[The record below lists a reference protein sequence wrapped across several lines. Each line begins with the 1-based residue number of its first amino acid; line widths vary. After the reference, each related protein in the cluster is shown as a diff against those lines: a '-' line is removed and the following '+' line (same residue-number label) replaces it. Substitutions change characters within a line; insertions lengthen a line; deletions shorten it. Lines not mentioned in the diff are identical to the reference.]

1 MNRSLYIT
9 LLLMPLL
16 LPALTACTD
25 GTAPLPAPAAHPRF
39 VLQQTVQTRVTY
51 PTDSNTQ
58 SQFEEGDVLG
68 AFVLDETDGL
78 IAGSRPNSRYRLTGQ
93 SDGVDGLILEPETE
107 QDAFPADA
115 RYTYIFYYPY
125 KEGTEFDDVTHL
137 VEADQRAQTWTDAD
151 GQVQTTHARYENSDL
166 LWDAA
171 QGTDIT
177 TGTDGGLTVNVAM
190 DHAMASI
197 VLEVPTDMMYAG
209 AGQPWAQILNIKSL
223 VAGINLNVDSPDDL
237 TGNYGYAGETV
248 FSQNIYMWL
257 FDTKEIDGKQ
267 MHVYRA
273 AIPAQ
278 TIANNKKMFRIQGKD
293 KELTYNAEFTGGS
306 ISLLPGKYY
315 RFTVTETGLRFAGL
329 IEDLEDGGD
338 HYYEY

>member
-25 GTAPLPAPAAHPRF
+25 GTDPLPAPAAQPRF

-51 PTDSNTQ
+51 PTDSYTL
-58 SQFEEGDVLG
+58 SLFEVGDVLG
-68 AFVLDETDGL
+68 AFVLDNNNTLVTDARSNARY
-78 IAGSRPNSRYRLTGQ
+78 IVTQEGSNLT
-93 SDGVDGLILEPETE
+93 LTPEFP

-115 RYTYIFYYPY
+115 SYTYIFYYPY

-171 QGTDIT
+171 QGT
-177 TGTDGGLTVNVAM
+177 GTNDNLTVNVAM

-209 AGQPWAQILNIKSL
+209 AGQPWAQIPDIKSL
-223 VAGINLNVDSPDDL
+223 VAGINLLEESSENP
-237 TGNYGYAGETV
+237 TGNMETV
-248 FSQNIYMWL
+248 LSQDIYMWL
-257 FDTKEIDGKQ
+257 FGTKEIDGKH

-278 TIANNKKMFRIQGKD
+278 TITNGTPMFRIQTGEGDNNHK
-293 KELTYNAEFTGGS
+293 TYKAEFTGGS
-306 ISLLPGKYY
+306 ISFLPGKYY

>member
-1 MNRSLYIT
+1 MTRSLYIT

-25 GTAPLPAPAAHPRF
+25 GTDPLPAPAAHPRF

-51 PTDSNTQ
+51 PTDSYTQ
-58 SQFEEGDVLG
+58 SLFEVGDVLG
-68 AFVLDETDGL
+68 AFVLS
-78 IAGSRPNSRYRLTGQ
+78 GSNTTLPGERSNARYVVTQRQEGGPLT
-93 SDGVDGLILEPETE
+93 LEPELP

-115 RYTYIFYYPY
+115 GYTYIFYYPY

-137 VEADQRAQTWTDAD
+137 VEADQRSQ
-151 GQVQTTHARYENSDL
+151 ARYENSDL

-257 FDTKEIDGKQ
+257 FGDKEIDGKQ

-278 TIANNKKMFRIQGKD
+278 TIQNNTPMFRIQGKD

>member
-25 GTAPLPAPAAHPRF
+25 GTDPLPAPAAHPRF
-39 VLQQTVQTRVTY
+39 VLQQTVQTRVAY
-51 PTDSNTQ
+51 PTDSYTQ
-58 SQFEEGDVLG
+58 SLFEVGDVLG
-68 AFVLDETDGL
+68 AFVLDNNNTLVTD
-78 IAGSRPNSRYRLTGQ
+78 ARSNARYVVTQEGSNLT
-93 SDGVDGLILEPETE
+93 LTPEFP

-115 RYTYIFYYPY
+115 GYTYIFYYPY
-125 KEGTEFDDVTHL
+125 KEGTDFRDVTHL
-137 VEADQRAQTWTDAD
+137 VEADQRSQ
-151 GQVQTTHARYENSDL
+151 ARYENSDL

-177 TGTDGGLTVNVAM
+177 TGTDGGLTVNVVM

-209 AGQPWAQILNIKSL
+209 AEPWAQILNIKSL

-257 FDTKEIDGKQ
+257 FDDKEIDGKQ

-278 TIANNKKMFRIQGKD
+278 TITNGTEMFRIQTGEGDNNYK
-293 KELTYNAEFTGGS
+293 TYNAEFTGGS
-306 ISLLPGKYY
+306 ISFKPGKYY

>member
-1 MNRSLYIT
+1 MNRFLYIT

-16 LPALTACTD
+16 LPALSACTD
-25 GTAPLPAPAAHPRF
+25 GTDPLPAPATHPRF
-39 VLQQTVQTRVTY
+39 VLQQTVQTRVAY
-51 PTDSNTQ
+51 PTDSYTQ
-58 SQFEEGDVLG
+58 SRFEEGDVLG
-68 AFVLDETDGL
+68 AFVLD
-78 IAGSRPNSRYRLTGQ
+78 GSNTTLPGERSNARYVVTQRQEGGPLT
-93 SDGVDGLILEPETE
+93 LEPELP

-115 RYTYIFYYPY
+115 GYTYIFYYPY
-125 KEGTEFDDVTHL
+125 REGTNFRDVTHL
-137 VEADQRAQTWTDAD
+137 VEADQRSQ
-151 GQVQTTHARYENSDL
+151 ARYENSDL

-171 QGTDIT
+171 QGT
-177 TGTDGGLTVNVAM
+177 GTNDNLTVNVAM

-197 VLEVPTDMMYAG
+197 VLEVPTEMMHAG
-209 AGQPWAQILNIKSL
+209 AGQPWAQILGIKSL

-248 FSQNIYMWL
+248 FSQDIYMWL
-257 FDTKEIDGKQ
+257 FGDKEIDGKQ

-278 TIANNKKMFRIQGKD
+278 TIANGTEMFRIQTDAGENGYKAY
-293 KELTYNAEFTGGS
+293 KAQFTGNG
-306 ISLLPGKYY
+306 ITFQPGKYY

>member
-1 MNRSLYIT
+1 MTRSLYIT

-25 GTAPLPAPAAHPRF
+25 GTDPLPAPAAHPRF

-51 PTDSNTQ
+51 PTDSYTQ
-58 SQFEEGDVLG
+58 SLFEEGDVLG
-68 AFVLDETDGL
+68 AFVLS
-78 IAGSRPNSRYRLTGQ
+78 GSNTTLPGERSNARYVVTQRQEGGPLT
-93 SDGVDGLILEPETE
+93 LEPELP

-115 RYTYIFYYPY
+115 GYTYIFYYPY

-137 VEADQRAQTWTDAD
+137 VEADQRSQ
-151 GQVQTTHARYENSDL
+151 ARYENSDL

-171 QGTDIT
+171 QGT
-177 TGTDGGLTVNVAM
+177 GTNDNLTVNVAM

-197 VLEVPTDMMYAG
+197 VLEVPKDMMYAG
-209 AGQPWAQILNIKSL
+209 AEPWAQILNIKSL

-257 FDTKEIDGKQ
+257 FGDKVIDGKQ

-278 TIANNKKMFRIQGKD
+278 TITNGTAMFRIQTGAGDNNHK
-293 KELTYNAEFTGGS
+293 TYNAEFTGGS

>member
-9 LLLMPLL
+9 LLLTPLL

-25 GTAPLPAPAAHPRF
+25 GTDPLPAPAAQPRF
-39 VLQQTVQTRVTY
+39 VLQQTVQTRVAY
-51 PTDSNTQ
+51 PTDSYTQ
-58 SQFEEGDVLG
+58 SLFEVGDVLG
-68 AFVLDETDGL
+68 AFVLDNNNTLVTD
-78 IAGSRPNSRYRLTGQ
+78 ARSNARYVVTQEGSNLT
-93 SDGVDGLILEPETE
+93 LTPEFP

-115 RYTYIFYYPY
+115 GYTYIFYYPY
-125 KEGTEFDDVTHL
+125 KEGTDFRDVTHL
-137 VEADQRAQTWTDAD
+137 VEADQRSQ
-151 GQVQTTHARYENSDL
+151 ARYENSDL

-171 QGTDIT
+171 QGT
-177 TGTDGGLTVNVAM
+177 GTNDNLTVNVAM

-197 VLEVPTDMMYAG
+197 VLEVPTEMMHAG
-209 AGQPWAQILNIKSL
+209 AGQPWAQILDIKSL

-248 FSQNIYMWL
+248 FSQDIYMWL
-257 FDTKEIDGKQ
+257 FGDKEIDGKQ

-278 TIANNKKMFRIQGKD
+278 TIRNDTEMFRIQGKD
-293 KELTYNAEFTGGS
+293 KELTYNAEFTEGS
-306 ISLLPGKYY
+306 ITFLPGKYY

>member
-25 GTAPLPAPAAHPRF
+25 GTDPLPAPAAHPRF

-51 PTDSNTQ
+51 PTDSYTH
-58 SQFEEGDVLG
+58 SLFEEGDVLG
-68 AFVLDETDGL
+68 AFALDNNNTLVTDARSNARY
-78 IAGSRPNSRYRLTGQ
+78 IVTQEGSNLT
-93 SDGVDGLILEPETE
+93 LTPEFP

-115 RYTYIFYYPY
+115 SYTYIFYSPY

-137 VEADQRAQTWTDAD
+137 VEADQRSQ
-151 GQVQTTHARYENSDL
+151 ARYENSDL

-190 DHAMASI
+190 NHAMASI
-197 VLEVPTDMMYAG
+197 VLEVPTEMMYAG
-209 AGQPWAQILNIKSL
+209 AEPWAQILNIKLL
-223 VAGINLNVDSPDDL
+223 VAGINLLEESSEKP
-237 TGNYGYAGETV
+237 TGNMETV
-248 FSQNIYMWL
+248 LSQDIYMWL
-257 FDTKEIDGKQ
+257 FGTKEIDGKH

-278 TIANNKKMFRIQGKD
+278 TITNGTPMFRIQTGEGDNNHK
-293 KELTYNAEFTGGS
+293 TYKAEFTGGS
-306 ISLLPGKYY
+306 ISFLPGKYY

>member
-25 GTAPLPAPAAHPRF
+25 GTDPLPAPAAQPRF

-51 PTDSNTQ
+51 PTDSYTL
-58 SQFEEGDVLG
+58 SLFEVGDVLG
-68 AFVLDETDGL
+68 AFVLS
-78 IAGSRPNSRYRLTGQ
+78 GSNTTLPGERSNARYVVTQRQEGAPLT
-93 SDGVDGLILEPETE
+93 LEPELP

-115 RYTYIFYYPY
+115 GYTYIFYYPY
-125 KEGTEFDDVTHL
+125 REGTDFRDVTHL

-197 VLEVPTDMMYAG
+197 VLEVPTDMMATD
-209 AGQPWAQILNIKSL
+209 AEN
-223 VAGINLNVDSPDDL
+223 NV
-237 TGNYGYAGETV
+237 TGTATLKN
-248 FSQNIYMWL
+248 
-257 FDTKEIDGKQ
+257 
-267 MHVYRA
+267 VYRRISIIQLQTEKPEHGVLTLGNSSITMQHFGSRKEDGMEIFRA
-273 AIPAQ
+273 VIPPQTYSNGLEMFAIETPDGEKTYTSAFSN
-278 TIANNKKMFRIQGKD
+278 AP
-293 KELTYNAEFTGGS
+293 LTFES
-306 ISLLPGKYY
+306 KKYY
-315 RFTVTETGLRFAGL
+315 LFTVTETGLRFRGIIDNL
-329 IEDLEDGGD
+329 TDEGD
-338 HYYEY
+338 YYYEY

>member
-1 MNRSLYIT
+1 
-9 LLLMPLL
+9 MPLL

-25 GTAPLPAPAAHPRF
+25 GTDPLPAPAAHPRF

-51 PTDSNTQ
+51 PTDSYTL
-58 SQFEEGDVLG
+58 FEGGEVLG
-68 AFVLDETDGL
+68 AFVLS
-78 IAGSRPNSRYRLTGQ
+78 GSNTTLPGERSNARYVVTQRQEGAPLT
-93 SDGVDGLILEPETE
+93 LEPELP

-115 RYTYIFYYPY
+115 NYTYIFYYPY
-125 KEGTEFDDVTHL
+125 KEGTDFRDVTHL
-137 VEADQRAQTWTDAD
+137 VEADQRSQ
-151 GQVQTTHARYENSDL
+151 ARYENSDL

-171 QGTDIT
+171 QGTYIT

-197 VLEVPTDMMYAG
+197 VLEVPTEMMYSSTDDTE
-209 AGQPWAQILNIKSL
+209 PWAQILGIKLL
-223 VAGINLNVDSPDDL
+223 VAGIDLNVDSPDDL
-237 TGNYGYAGETV
+237 TGSYGNAGETV
-248 FSQNIYMWL
+248 LSQDIYMWL
-257 FDTKEIDGKQ
+257 FDDKKIDGKQ

-278 TIANNKKMFRIQGKD
+278 TIQNNTPMFRIQGKD
-293 KELTYNAEFTGGS
+293 KVLTYKAEFTSGNANG
-306 ISLLPGKYY
+306 ISFKPGKYY

>member
-25 GTAPLPAPAAHPRF
+25 GTDPLPAPAAQPRF

-51 PTDSNTQ
+51 PTESYTQ
-58 SQFEEGDVLG
+58 SLFEVGDVLG
-68 AFVLDETDGL
+68 AFVLDNNNTLVTDARSNARY
-78 IAGSRPNSRYRLTGQ
+78 IVTQEGSNLT
-93 SDGVDGLILEPETE
+93 LTPELP

-115 RYTYIFYYPY
+115 GYTYIFYYPY

-137 VEADQRAQTWTDAD
+137 VEADQRSQ
-151 GQVQTTHARYENSDL
+151 ARYENSDL

-171 QGTDIT
+171 QGT
-177 TGTDGGLTVNVAM
+177 GTNDNLTVNVAM

-197 VLEVPTDMMYAG
+197 VLEVPTEMMHTD

-223 VAGINLNVDSPDDL
+223 VAGINLLKESSENP
-237 TGNYGYAGETV
+237 TGNMETV
-248 FSQNIYMWL
+248 LSQDIYMWL
-257 FDTKEIDGKQ
+257 FGDKEIDGKQ

-278 TIANNKKMFRIQGKD
+278 TITNGTEMFRIQTGEGDNNYK
-293 KELTYNAEFTGGS
+293 TYKAEFTGGS
-306 ISLLPGKYY
+306 ISFLPGKYY

>member
-1 MNRSLYIT
+1 MTRSLYIT

-25 GTAPLPAPAAHPRF
+25 GTDPLPAPAAHPRF

-51 PTDSNTQ
+51 PTDYTQ
-58 SQFEEGDVLG
+58 SLFEKGDVLG
-68 AFVLDETDGL
+68 AFVLS
-78 IAGSRPNSRYRLTGQ
+78 GSNTTLPGERSNARYVVTQRQEGGPLT
-93 SDGVDGLILEPETE
+93 LEPELP

-115 RYTYIFYYPY
+115 GYTYIFYYPY

-137 VEADQRAQTWTDAD
+137 VEADQRSQ
-151 GQVQTTHARYENSDL
+151 ARYENSDL
-166 LWDAA
+166 LWNAA
-171 QGTDIT
+171 QGT
-177 TGTDGGLTVNVAM
+177 GTNDNLTVNVAM

-197 VLEVPTDMMYAG
+197 VLEVPTEMMHTDAE
-209 AGQPWAQILNIKSL
+209 PWAQILGIKSL
-223 VAGINLNVDSPDDL
+223 VAGINLLKESSEKP
-237 TGNYGYAGETV
+237 TGNMETV
-248 FSQNIYMWL
+248 LKQDIYMWL
-257 FDTKEIDGKQ
+257 FGDKKIDGKQ

-278 TIANNKKMFRIQGKD
+278 TITNGTEMFRIQGKD
-293 KELTYNAEFTGGS
+293 KELTYKAEFTSGNANG
-306 ISLLPGKYY
+306 ISFLPGKYY

>member
-1 MNRSLYIT
+1 MTRSLYIT

-25 GTAPLPAPAAHPRF
+25 GTDPLPAPAAHPRF
-39 VLQQTVQTRVTY
+39 VLQQTVQTRVKY
-51 PTDSNTQ
+51 PTDSYTQ
-58 SQFEEGDVLG
+58 SLFEEGDVLG
-68 AFVLDETDGL
+68 AFVLS
-78 IAGSRPNSRYRLTGQ
+78 GSNTTLPGERSNARYIVTQEGSNLT
-93 SDGVDGLILEPETE
+93 LTPEFP

-115 RYTYIFYYPY
+115 SYTYIFYYPY

-171 QGTDIT
+171 QGTYIT
-177 TGTDGGLTVNVAM
+177 TGTNGGLTVKVAM

-197 VLEVPTDMMYAG
+197 VLEVPTEMMHTD

-223 VAGINLNVDSPDDL
+223 VAGINLLEESSETP
-237 TGNYGYAGETV
+237 TGNMETV
-248 FSQNIYMWL
+248 LKQDIYMWL
-257 FDTKEIDGKQ
+257 FHTTEIDGKL

-278 TIANNKKMFRIQGKD
+278 TIQNNTPMFRIQGKD
-293 KELTYNAEFTGGS
+293 KGLTYKAEFTGGR
-306 ISLLPGKYY
+306 ISFLPGKYY

>member
-1 MNRSLYIT
+1 MTRFLYIT

-25 GTAPLPAPAAHPRF
+25 GTDPLPAPAAHPRF
-39 VLQQTVQTRVTY
+39 VLQQTVQTRVAY
-51 PTDSNTQ
+51 PTDSYTQ

-68 AFVLDETDGL
+68 AFVLS
-78 IAGSRPNSRYRLTGQ
+78 GSNTTLPGERSNARYVVTQRQEGGPLT
-93 SDGVDGLILEPETE
+93 LEPELP

-115 RYTYIFYYPY
+115 GYTYIFYYPY
-125 KEGTEFDDVTHL
+125 REGTDFRDVTHL
-137 VEADQRAQTWTDAD
+137 VEADQRSQ
-151 GQVQTTHARYENSDL
+151 ARYENSDL

-171 QGTDIT
+171 QGT
-177 TGTDGGLTVNVAM
+177 GTNDNLTVNVAM

-197 VLEVPTDMMYAG
+197 VLEVPTEMMHAG
-209 AGQPWAQILNIKSL
+209 TEPWAQILNIKSL

-257 FDTKEIDGKQ
+257 FGTKEIDGKQ

-278 TIANNKKMFRIQGKD
+278 TIENGTPMFRIQTGTGDNDHK
-293 KELTYNAEFTGGS
+293 TYKAQFTGNG
-306 ISLLPGKYY
+306 ISF
-315 RFTVTETGLRFAGL
+315 FTVTETGLRFAGL

>member
-25 GTAPLPAPAAHPRF
+25 GTDPLPAPAAHPRF

-51 PTDSNTQ
+51 PTDSYTH
-58 SQFEEGDVLG
+58 SLFEEGDVLG
-68 AFVLDETDGL
+68 AFALDNNNTLVTDARSNARY
-78 IAGSRPNSRYRLTGQ
+78 IVTQEGSNLT
-93 SDGVDGLILEPETE
+93 LTPEFP

-115 RYTYIFYYPY
+115 SYTYIFYYPY

-137 VEADQRAQTWTDAD
+137 VEADQRSQ
-151 GQVQTTHARYENSDL
+151 ARYENSDL

-190 DHAMASI
+190 NHAMASI
-197 VLEVPTDMMYAG
+197 VLEVPTEMMYAG
-209 AGQPWAQILNIKSL
+209 AEPWAQILNIKLL
-223 VAGINLNVDSPDDL
+223 VAGINLLEESSEKP
-237 TGNYGYAGETV
+237 TGNMETV
-248 FSQNIYMWL
+248 LSQDIYMWL
-257 FDTKEIDGKQ
+257 FGTKEIEGKQ

-278 TIANNKKMFRIQGKD
+278 TITNGTAMFRIQGKD
-293 KELTYNAEFTGGS
+293 KELTYTAEFTSGNANG
-306 ISLLPGKYY
+306 ISFKPGKYY

-329 IEDLEDGGD
+329 IEDLKDGGD
-338 HYYEY
+338 HYDEY

>member
-16 LPALTACTD
+16 LPALTAS
-25 GTAPLPAPAAHPRF
+25 LPAPAAHPRF
-39 VLQQTVQTRVTY
+39 VLQQTVQTRVAY
-51 PTDSNTQ
+51 PTDSYTQ
-58 SQFEEGDVLG
+58 SLFEVGDVLG
-68 AFVLDETDGL
+68 AFVLN
-78 IAGSRPNSRYRLTGQ
+78 GSNTTLPGERSNARYVVTQRQEGDPLT
-93 SDGVDGLILEPETE
+93 LEPELP

-115 RYTYIFYYPY
+115 GYTYIFYYPY
-125 KEGTEFDDVTHL
+125 REGTDFRDVTHL
-137 VEADQRAQTWTDAD
+137 VEADQRSQ
-151 GQVQTTHARYENSDL
+151 ARYENSDL

-171 QGTDIT
+171 QDTDIT

-197 VLEVPTDMMYAG
+197 VLEVPTEMMHAG

-223 VAGINLNVDSPDDL
+223 VAGINLLEESSENP
-237 TGNYGYAGETV
+237 TGNMETV
-248 FSQNIYMWL
+248 LSQDIYMWL

-273 AIPAQ
+273 SIPAQ
-278 TIANNKKMFRIQGKD
+278 TIQNRTDMFRIQTGEGDNNHK
-293 KELTYNAEFTGGS
+293 TYKAEFTGGS
-306 ISLLPGKYY
+306 ISFKPGKYY

>member
-25 GTAPLPAPAAHPRF
+25 GTDPLPAPAAHPRF
-39 VLQQTVQTRVTY
+39 VLQQTVQTRVAY
-51 PTDSNTQ
+51 PTGSYTQ
-58 SQFEEGDVLG
+58 SLFEVGDVLG
-68 AFVLDETDGL
+68 AFVLN
-78 IAGSRPNSRYRLTGQ
+78 GSNTTLPGERSNARYVVTQRQEGGPLT
-93 SDGVDGLILEPETE
+93 LEPELP

-115 RYTYIFYYPY
+115 NYTYIFYYPY
-125 KEGTEFDDVTHL
+125 KEGTDFRDVTHL
-137 VEADQRAQTWTDAD
+137 VEADQRSQ
-151 GQVQTTHARYENSDL
+151 ARYENSDL

-209 AGQPWAQILNIKSL
+209 AEPWAQILNIKLL

-248 FSQNIYMWL
+248 FSQDIYMWL

-278 TIANNKKMFRIQGKD
+278 TITNGTEMFRIQGKD
-293 KELTYNAEFTGGS
+293 KELTYNAEFTGVS
-306 ISLLPGKYY
+306 ISFKPGKYY

>member
-39 VLQQTVQTRVTY
+39 VLQQTVQTRVAY
-51 PTDSNTQ
+51 PTGSYTQ
-58 SQFEEGDVLG
+58 SLFEVGDVLG
-68 AFVLDETDGL
+68 AFVLN
-78 IAGSRPNSRYRLTGQ
+78 GSNTTLPGERSNARYVVTQRQEGGPLT
-93 SDGVDGLILEPETE
+93 LEPELP

-115 RYTYIFYYPY
+115 NYTYIFYYPY
-125 KEGTEFDDVTHL
+125 KEGTDFRDVTHL
-137 VEADQRAQTWTDAD
+137 VEADQRSQ
-151 GQVQTTHARYENSDL
+151 ARYENSDL

-197 VLEVPTDMMYAG
+197 VLEVPTEMMYSSTDDTE
-209 AGQPWAQILNIKSL
+209 PWAQILGIKLL
-223 VAGINLNVDSPDDL
+223 VAGIDL
-237 TGNYGYAGETV
+237 LEESSENPTGNMETV
-248 FSQNIYMWL
+248 LSQDIYMWL
-257 FDTKEIDGKQ
+257 FHTTEIDGKQ

-278 TIANNKKMFRIQGKD
+278 TITNGTEMFRIQTGEGDND
-293 KELTYNAEFTGGS
+293 KTYKAQFTGNG
-306 ISLLPGKYY
+306 ISLQPGKYY

>member
-1 MNRSLYIT
+1 MTRSLYIT

-25 GTAPLPAPAAHPRF
+25 GTDPLPAPAAHPRF

-51 PTDSNTQ
+51 PTDYTQ
-58 SQFEEGDVLG
+58 SLFEKGDVLG
-68 AFVLDETDGL
+68 AFVLS
-78 IAGSRPNSRYRLTGQ
+78 GSNTTLPGERSNARYVVTQRQEGGPLT
-93 SDGVDGLILEPETE
+93 LEPELP

-115 RYTYIFYYPY
+115 GYTYIFYYPY

-137 VEADQRAQTWTDAD
+137 VEADQRSQ
-151 GQVQTTHARYENSDL
+151 ARYENSDL
-166 LWDAA
+166 LWNAA
-171 QGTDIT
+171 QGT
-177 TGTDGGLTVNVAM
+177 GTNDNLTVNVAM

-197 VLEVPTDMMYAG
+197 VLEVPTEMMHTDAE
-209 AGQPWAQILNIKSL
+209 PWAQILGIKSL
-223 VAGINLNVDSPDDL
+223 VAGINLLKESSEKP
-237 TGNYGYAGETV
+237 TGNMETV
-248 FSQNIYMWL
+248 LKQDIYMWL
-257 FDTKEIDGKQ
+257 FGDKKIDGKQ

-278 TIANNKKMFRIQGKD
+278 TITNGTEMFRIQGKD
-293 KELTYNAEFTGGS
+293 KELTYKAEFTSGNANG
-306 ISLLPGKYY
+306 ISFLPGKYY

-329 IEDLEDGGD
+329 IKDLEDGGD

>member
-1 MNRSLYIT
+1 MTRSLYIT

-25 GTAPLPAPAAHPRF
+25 GTDPLPAPAAHPRF

-51 PTDSNTQ
+51 PTDSYTQ
-58 SQFEEGDVLG
+58 SLFEKGDVLG
-68 AFVLDETDGL
+68 AFVLS
-78 IAGSRPNSRYRLTGQ
+78 GSNTTLPGERSNARYVVTRRQEGAPLT
-93 SDGVDGLILEPETE
+93 LEPELP

-115 RYTYIFYYPY
+115 GYTYIFYYPY
-125 KEGTEFDDVTHL
+125 KEGTKFDDVTHL
-137 VEADQRAQTWTDAD
+137 VEADQRSQ
-151 GQVQTTHARYENSDL
+151 ARYENSDL
-166 LWDAA
+166 LWNAA
-171 QGTDIT
+171 QGT
-177 TGTDGGLTVNVAM
+177 GTNDNLTVNVAM

-197 VLEVPTDMMYAG
+197 VLEVPTEMMHTDAE
-209 AGQPWAQILNIKSL
+209 PWAQILNIKSL
-223 VAGINLNVDSPDDL
+223 VAGINLNEDSPDDL
-237 TGNYGYAGETV
+237 TGKYGYAGETV
-248 FSQNIYMWL
+248 FSQDIYMWL
-257 FDTKEIDGKQ
+257 FRNKATIDGEE

-278 TIANNKKMFRIQGKD
+278 TIQNKIPMFRIQGKD
-293 KELTYNAEFTGGS
+293 KELIYKAEFTGGS
-306 ISLLPGKYY
+306 ISFKPGKYY

>member
-1 MNRSLYIT
+1 MTRSLYIT

-25 GTAPLPAPAAHPRF
+25 GTDPLPAPAAHPRF
-39 VLQQTVQTRVTY
+39 VLQQTVQTRVAY
-51 PTDSNTQ
+51 PTDSYTQ

-68 AFVLDETDGL
+68 AFVLN
-78 IAGSRPNSRYRLTGQ
+78 GSNTTLPGERSNARYVVTQRQEGAPLT
-93 SDGVDGLILEPETE
+93 LEPELP

-115 RYTYIFYYPY
+115 GYTYIFYYPY
-125 KEGTEFDDVTHL
+125 REGTDFRDVTHL
-137 VEADQRAQTWTDAD
+137 VEADQRSQ
-151 GQVQTTHARYENSDL
+151 ARYENSDL

-171 QGTDIT
+171 QGT
-177 TGTDGGLTVNVAM
+177 GTNDNLTVNVAM

-197 VLEVPTDMMYAG
+197 VLEVPTDMMHNTAE
-209 AGQPWAQILNIKSL
+209 PWAQILGIKSL
-223 VAGINLNVDSPDDL
+223 VAGINLLEESSEKP
-237 TGNYGYAGETV
+237 TGNMETV
-248 FSQNIYMWL
+248 LSQDIYMWL
-257 FDTKEIDGKQ
+257 FRTKEIDGKQ

-278 TIANNKKMFRIQGKD
+278 TIQNNTPMFRIQTGEGDNNHK
-293 KELTYNAEFTGGS
+293 TYKAEFTGNG
-306 ISLLPGKYY
+306 ISFKPGKYY

>member
-25 GTAPLPAPAAHPRF
+25 GTDPLPAPAAHPRF
-39 VLQQTVQTRVTY
+39 VLQQTVQTRVAY
-51 PTDSNTQ
+51 PTDSYTQ
-58 SQFEEGDVLG
+58 SLFEVGDVLG
-68 AFVLDETDGL
+68 AFALDNNNTLVTDARSNARY
-78 IAGSRPNSRYRLTGQ
+78 IVTQEGSNLT
-93 SDGVDGLILEPETE
+93 LTPEFP

-115 RYTYIFYYPY
+115 SYTYIFYYPY

-137 VEADQRAQTWTDAD
+137 VEADQRSQ
-151 GQVQTTHARYENSDL
+151 ARYENSDL

-171 QGTDIT
+171 QGT
-177 TGTDGGLTVNVAM
+177 GTNDNLTVNVAM

-197 VLEVPTDMMYAG
+197 VLEVPTEMMYAG

-223 VAGINLNVDSPDDL
+223 VAGINLLEESSENP
-237 TGNYGYAGETV
+237 TGNMETV
-248 FSQNIYMWL
+248 LSQDIYMWL
-257 FDTKEIDGKQ
+257 FRNKATIDGEE

-278 TIANNKKMFRIQGKD
+278 TIRNDTEMFRIQTGEGDNNYKI
-293 KELTYNAEFTGGS
+293 YNAEFTGGS
-306 ISLLPGKYY
+306 ISFKPGKYY

>member
-1 MNRSLYIT
+1 
-9 LLLMPLL
+9 
-16 LPALTACTD
+16 
-25 GTAPLPAPAAHPRF
+25 LPAPAAHPRF

-51 PTDSNTQ
+51 PTDYTQ
-58 SQFEEGDVLG
+58 SLFEKGDVLG
-68 AFVLDETDGL
+68 AFVLN
-78 IAGSRPNSRYRLTGQ
+78 GSNTTLPGERSNARYVVTQRQEGGPLT
-93 SDGVDGLILEPETE
+93 LEPELP

-115 RYTYIFYYPY
+115 GYTYIFYYPY
-125 KEGTEFDDVTHL
+125 KEGTDFRDVTHL
-137 VEADQRAQTWTDAD
+137 VEADQRSQ
-151 GQVQTTHARYENSDL
+151 ARYENSDL
-166 LWDAA
+166 LWDVATVTP
-171 QGTDIT
+171 GTDNT
-177 TGTDGGLTVNVAM
+177 PTVEVAM
-190 DHAMASI
+190 NHAMASI
-197 VLEVPTDMMYAG
+197 VLEVPTEMMHTD

-237 TGNYGYAGETV
+237 TGSYGYAGETV

-257 FDTKEIDGKQ
+257 FHTTEIDGKQ

-278 TIANNKKMFRIQGKD
+278 TIQNKIPMFRIQGKD
-293 KELTYNAEFTGGS
+293 KVLTYKAEFTGGR
-306 ISLLPGKYY
+306 ISFLPGKYY

>member
-1 MNRSLYIT
+1 MTRSLYIT

-25 GTAPLPAPAAHPRF
+25 GTDPLPAPAAHPRF

-51 PTDSNTQ
+51 PTDSYTQ
-58 SQFEEGDVLG
+58 SLFEEGDVLG
-68 AFVLDETDGL
+68 AFALDNNNTLVTDARSNARY
-78 IAGSRPNSRYRLTGQ
+78 IVTQEGSNLT
-93 SDGVDGLILEPETE
+93 LTPEFP

-115 RYTYIFYYPY
+115 SYTYIFYYPY
-125 KEGTEFDDVTHL
+125 KEGTEFDAVTHL
-137 VEADQRAQTWTDAD
+137 VEADQRSQ
-151 GQVQTTHARYENSDL
+151 ARYENSDL

-177 TGTDGGLTVNVAM
+177 TGTDGGLTVKVAM

-197 VLEVPTDMMYAG
+197 VLEVPTEMMYSSTDDTE
-209 AGQPWAQILNIKSL
+209 PWAQILGIKLL
-223 VAGINLNVDSPDDL
+223 VAGIDLNVDSPDDL
-237 TGNYGYAGETV
+237 TGDYGYAGETV

-257 FDTKEIDGKQ
+257 FRNKATIDGKQ

-278 TIANNKKMFRIQGKD
+278 TIQNEIPMFRIQGKD
-293 KELTYNAEFTGGS
+293 KELTYKAEFTGGS
-306 ISLLPGKYY
+306 ISFKPGKYY